1 MYTTEIA
8 KSLEKLGIVNLERIY
23 WNTPSPSLYER
34 AVRRREGHI
43 SHMGPLVVQT
53 GYYTGRA
60 ASDKMIVD
68 EPTSRDHIWWGNI
81 NRPYPEERFDALY
94 RHVCR
99 YLEGRH
105 VFVQDCLAG
114 ADPDYEVPVRIIT
127 QDAWHALFARTMF
140 IRPVDLGRE
149 IGVDEPQFTVIHA
162 PHYHALPSKDGTNSE
177 AFILIH
183 FGRKLVLIGGTSYA
197 GEIKKSVFT
206 LVNYLLPQRGVLS
219 MHASAN
225 MSEDGEP
232 ALFFGLSGTG
242 KTTLSTDPARRFIG
256 DDEHGWSDKGI
267 FNIEGGCYAKVI
279 NLSPEKE
286 PIIHRMTEHFGTV
299 LENVR
304 LDIHARRVNLN
315 DDTLTE
321 NTRAAYPI
329 PHIEGA
335 IYPGVAGHPKDIVFL
350 TADAFGV
357 LPPISRLTPAQAK
370 YYFLSGYTAKV
381 AGTEAGVTEPEATFS
396 ACFGAPFMPLH
407 PSAYAKLLGEKIK
420 KHDVRCWL
428 INTGWSGGPYGIGH
442 RMDITHTRAMLNNAL
457 DGRLDTVPY
466 VEHPV
471 FRLQVPQQCPGVPES
486 ILNPANTWADQ
497 AAYSAKAKELA
508 VRFHENFAQFADAVS
523 EEVRQSGPVSV

>member
-1 MYTTEIA
+1 MYTSEIA

-68 EPTSRDHIWWGNI
+68 EPSSREQIWWGEI

-94 RHVCR
+94 KHVCR

-105 VFVQDCLAG
+105 VFVQDCFAG

-183 FGRKLVLIGGTSYA
+183 FGRRLVLIGGTSYA

-206 LVNYLLPQRGVLS
+206 LMNYLLPQQGVLS

-225 MSEDGEP
+225 MSAAGDP

-286 PIIHRMTEHFGTV
+286 PIIYRMTEHFGTV

-304 LDIHARRVNLN
+304 LDIHARRVNLD

-329 PHIEGA
+329 PHVEGA
-335 IYPGVAGHPKDIVFL
+335 IYPGVADHPKDIVFL

-357 LPPISRLTPAQAK
+357 LPPISRLTPPQAG

-396 ACFGAPFMPLH
+396 ACFGAPFMPL
-407 PSAYAKLLGEKIK
+407 PPGTYARLLGEKIK
-420 KHDVRCWL
+420 RHGVRCWL

-442 RMDITHTRAMLNNAL
+442 RMDITHTRAMLNSAL
-457 DGRLDTVPY
+457 DGKLDTVPY
-466 VEHPV
+466 VDHPV
-471 FRLQVPQQCPGVPES
+471 FRLQVPQQCPGVPAD
-486 ILNPANTWADQ
+486 ILNPANTWDDR
-497 AAYSAKAKELA
+497 AAYDAKARELA
-508 VRFHENFAQFADAVS
+508 VRFHENFAQFANTVS